1 MTRRDVAQRIYDFI
15 NSTAS
20 AGPEARAIVESCN
33 AAIQE
38 IAHYAPRDFFKQTR
52 SAVVK
57 APITG
62 TVSVTEDS
70 KTFTNLVLTEADS
83 SLAVQTAISSNNGTQ
98 LQQSSH
104 PLKNGDIIK
113 FIYSGNGTG
122 TAPFATTAPFYYVR
136 EVTTN
141 YFKLSDTPYGAAL
154 TMNTSGDSEY
164 QKYKP
169 LVTPEGC
176 SIDVGGS
183 DKIMRI
189 ASIINDFEVTSV
201 NVASGGNSS
210 DMEIKLGDLD
220 DPTSYQHDLK
230 IDDAIAFIDS
240 VPDNAKILDTGTDA
254 FTVSGDNQKL
264 FIPNHEAIVND
275 AIAFSTA
282 PTGLSTGDF
291 SSGTTYY
298 VVSVGTDGTHGKFV
312 TLSETQGGSV
322 KNLSGNAQTGI
333 SYTINQTFVLQTRTA
348 YFIREVS
355 GYTGGVSTALEK
367 IIKIKTAA
375 SGGDNIYL
383 QPTTSGK
390 EHQITKALTSG
401 ITGNFVEEY
410 IGTSG
415 SKSCTAHF
423 DAIKLNSK
431 VTEVLGTVVLNDD
444 EVLTPL
450 LNEDQSDRH
459 HYNELQD
466 IDDYRGKAYD
476 YDIPSELKDKSGEPK
491 FYYIMSEH
499 DEEEDRQRYFMRL
512 RPMPKTKSRI
522 RFSANILPEKWTL
535 SDVSSSSGHSKT
547 TGCPAEYH
555 ESVLLPFV
563 YKNYTKFIGFE
574 VLPSEG
580 SLQSGNI
587 LLQID
592 EDYRQAIEILKG
604 LEPQSERNAGYS
616 IVY

>member
-20 AGPEARAIVESCN
+20 VGAEARAIVESCN

-70 KTFTNLVLTEADS
+70 KAFTDLVLTEADS
-83 SLAVQTAISSNNGTQ
+83 RLAIQNANSSNNSTQ
-98 LQQSSH
+98 LQQSNH

-113 FIYSGNGTG
+113 FIYSANGTG
-122 TAPFATTAPFYYVR
+122 EAPFATTSPFYYVR
-136 EVTTN
+136 EVTTH

-189 ASIINDFEVTSV
+189 ANIINDFEATSV
-201 NVASGGNSS
+201 KVQGVVG
-210 DMEIKLGDLD
+210 MQIHLGDLE

-240 VPDNAKILDTGTDA
+240 VPDKARILDTGTDA
-254 FTVSGDNQKL
+254 FTVAGENQKL

-275 AIAFSTA
+275 TIYFSAA
-282 PTGLSTGDF
+282 PTGFNNSAGI
-291 SSGTTYY
+291 SGTFYY
-298 VVSVGTDGTHGKFV
+298 VISVGTDGTHGKFV

-348 YFIREVS
+348 YFIRTVS
-355 GYTGGVSTALEK
+355 GYTGGHSTALQKYIE
-367 IIKIKTAA
+367 IKTAV
-375 SGGDNIYL
+375 SGGNDIFL

-476 YDIPSELKDKSGEPK
+476 YDIPAGLKDKSGEPK
-491 FYYIMSEH
+491 FYYITSEH

-522 RFSANILPEKWTL
+522 RFSANILPEKWTI
-535 SDVSSSSGHSKT
+535 SDVSSSTGHSKT

-574 VLPSEG
+574 VLPGEG

-592 EDYRQAIEILKG
+592 EDYKQAIEILKG